1 MKISLKAITEIS
13 VAVALAVIFNFIPLW
28 KMPQGGSISLEML
41 PILVIALRWGVK
53 EGLLAGIVYGML
65 QLAFNPFIIHPMQL
79 ILDYPLPYMLLGFSG
94 VFKKQVD
101 KYMDKKI
108 NIYIIISLL
117 LGGVLRLV
125 THVFSGV
132 IFFSQ
137 YAPEGANV
145 WMYSIIYNASFII
158 PSLIV
163 CYIIIAIFK
172 KKIIFLPK
180 EY

>member
-41 PILVIALRWGVK
+41 PILVIALRWGLK
-53 EGLLAGIVYGML
+53 EGLLAGFVYGML
-65 QLAFNPFIIHPMQL
+65 QLAFNPFIVHPAQL

-94 VFKKQVD
+94 ILKKQID
-101 KYMDKKI
+101 KHMDKKI
-108 NIYIIISLL
+108 NFYIIISVLV
-117 LGGVLRLV
+117 GGFLRLI

-137 YAPEGANV
+137 YAPEGTNV
-145 WMYSIIYNASFII
+145 WTYSIIYNASFII

-163 CYIIIAIFK
+163 CYIIIAVFK
-172 KKIIFLPK
+172 KKILFISK
-180 EY
+180 

>member
-41 PILVIALRWGVK
+41 PILVIALRWGLK
-53 EGLLAGIVYGML
+53 EGLLAGFVYGML
-65 QLAFNPFIIHPMQL
+65 QLAFNPFIVHPAQL

-94 VFKKQVD
+94 ILKKQID
-101 KYMDKKI
+101 KHMDKKI
-108 NIYIIISLL
+108 NFYIIISVLV
-117 LGGVLRLV
+117 GGFLRLI

-137 YAPEGANV
+137 YAPEGTNV
-145 WMYSIIYNASFII
+145 WIYSIIYNASFII

-163 CYIIIAIFK
+163 CYIIIAVFK
-172 KKIIFLPK
+172 KKILFISK
-180 EY
+180 

>member
-41 PILVIALRWGVK
+41 PILVIALRWGLK
-53 EGLLAGIVYGML
+53 EGLLAGFVYGML
-65 QLAFNPFIIHPMQL
+65 QLAFNPFIVHPAQL

-94 VFKKQVD
+94 ILKKQID
-101 KYMDKKI
+101 KHMDKKV
-108 NIYIIISLL
+108 NIYIIISVL
-117 LGGVLRLV
+117 LGALLRLI

-137 YAPEGANV
+137 YAPEGTNV
-145 WMYSIIYNASFII
+145 WIYSIIYNASFII

-163 CYIIIAIFK
+163 CYIIIAVFK
-172 KKIIFLPK
+172 KKILFISN
-180 EY
+180 